1 LVGRLLPIHGVR
13 ELSRLLDIPKSVIYR
28 WRATK
33 RARESVAGSGP
44 DAGAIAALIARCDD
58 LGFAFAERMLGANAT
73 AAPAPLK
80 EAGLAAGN
88 PARANGRV
96 ASEASRDGAGES
108 VFTVASAPAAGVPGS
123 YGGASVSARVFDR
136 RRERPSRG
144 VRRRLE
150 AVRRLIDAHY
160 FLDIDSRMLAETAR
174 MSRHHFIRSFSGCFG
189 ISPHQYLTRARIAAA
204 KRLLLSSR
212 EPIEVI
218 AVGVGFQSG
227 PSLNR
232 AFKQIEG
239 ASASKYCQ
247 QTNRDTHE
255 SRERT
260 WVAAAASASQP
271 LQDN

>member
-1 LVGRLLPIHGVR
+1 MEI
-13 ELSRLLDIPKSVIYR
+13 
-28 WRATK
+28 
-33 RARESVAGSGP
+33 
-44 DAGAIAALIARCDD
+44 
-58 LGFAFAERMLGANAT
+58 RML
-73 AAPAPLK
+73 
-80 EAGLAAGN
+80 E
-88 PARANGRV
+88 
-96 ASEASRDGAGES
+96 
-108 VFTVASAPAAGVPGS
+108 
-123 YGGASVSARVFDR
+123 R

-144 VRRRLE
+144 VRHRLE
-150 AVRRLIDAHY
+150 AVRRMIDAHY
-160 FLDIDSRMLAETAR
+160 FLDIDSRMLAETAQ

-247 QTNRDTHE
+247 QMNGTTHE
-255 SRERT
+255 SSEGT
-260 WVAAAASASQP
+260 WIAAVTSAFQP
-271 LQDN
+271 LQDD